1 VPAFAAFT
9 PFATVGEEGFPKTV
23 RVFGLGVI
31 WVSVGVEFQ
40 SVALWFLQRPK
51 GIKTNR
57 IGASL
62 DLPELRQPK
71 RGTAVSGVRIGLT
84 RVRFIQKAKTSVSAD
99 QKASS
104 FSATDGAGR

>member
-1 VPAFAAFT
+1 MPAFAAFT

-57 IGASL
+57 IGAPL
-62 DLPELRQPK
+62 DLPELWQTKTGDCGVKSTDWPHPSSVHPK
-71 RGTAVSGVRIGLT
+71 G
-84 RVRFIQKAKTSVSAD
+84 QD
-99 QKASS
+99 
-104 FSATDGAGR
+104 